1 MCGVIGW
8 ATYGNPESCRHIP
21 LVRLGNCV
29 SHCIKTTFRFSSINL
44 LTAFASMSTR
54 PVRNA
59 QHVQAPLRAKNRD
72 STHITRNPS
81 PKCDSVQPTHRK
93 KITPFL
99 ISTHRF
105 IQRLVNHR
113 NNNPKIGS
121 LCARSVTNFP
131 WRATAQR
138 LKKRRKS
145 YRVSCKAMQILLRRL
160 ESIRNSSV
168 PNTSR
173 VVRFRSSAALCL

>member
-8 ATYGNPESCRHIP
+8 ATYGNPESFRHIP
-21 LVRLGNCV
+21 LVRLENCA
-29 SHCIKTTFRFSSINL
+29 SHCTKTTCRFSSINL
-44 LTAFASMSTR
+44 LNAFASMSTR
-54 PVRNA
+54 PVRNS
-59 QHVQAPLRAKNRD
+59 QHVQTPLRAKNRD
-72 STHITRNPS
+72 SIHITRNPS
-81 PKCDSVQPTHRK
+81 PKCDSVQPTHRE
-93 KITPFL
+93 ITPSL
-99 ISTHRF
+99 ISTHLF
-105 IQRLVNHR
+105 IQRLVNHW

-173 VVRFRSSAALCL
+173 AVGFRSSAALCL